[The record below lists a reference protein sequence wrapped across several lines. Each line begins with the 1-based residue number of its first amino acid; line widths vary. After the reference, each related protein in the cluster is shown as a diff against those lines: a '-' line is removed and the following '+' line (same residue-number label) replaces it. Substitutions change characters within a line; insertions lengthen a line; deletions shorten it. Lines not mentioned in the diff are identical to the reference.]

1 MTGKVSQCYLSKT
14 YLEYLGGFKLTLDIT
29 RKIIICIIY
38 SHFYCISSTYNKL
51 KMVVKKSTK
60 PLWTSNWVACGPLP
74 LSFFSATI
82 QSKRKRKMKNKKKA
96 LEKQN
101 GQNKCS
107 HESWMIAASWTK
119 LKIRNRNC
127 RPRPNCSPCFHGF
140 TLDSGQSDFRV
151 CKQVTV
157 NK

>member
-14 YLEYLGGFKLTLDIT
+14 YLKYLGGFKLTLDIT

-107 HESWMIAASWTK
+107 HESWMIAASLNQTENQESQ
-119 LKIRNRNC
+119 LQTTSELQSVLSRIH
-127 RPRPNCSPCFHGF
+127 FGF
-140 TLDSGQSDFRV
+140 R
-151 CKQVTV
+151 TV
-157 NK
+157 RFSSM